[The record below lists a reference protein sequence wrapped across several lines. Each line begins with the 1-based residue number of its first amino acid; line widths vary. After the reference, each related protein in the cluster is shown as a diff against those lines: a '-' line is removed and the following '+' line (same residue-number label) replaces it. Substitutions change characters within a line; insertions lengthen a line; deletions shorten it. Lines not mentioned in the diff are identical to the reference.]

1 MYSAKLDDYISVYES
16 SHGAVQV
23 ESTRHA
29 DMDMRA
35 ELRDVITEYRRGL
48 LLNGVVA
55 PLREQCLNNADLKRE
70 DLWSR
75 RRAEQLCASL
85 LNPKSGA
92 TLSDKSILAISSD
105 VLPMRTVQ
113 LRMSPRTDASSF
125 CENQSTDSIGD
136 AATPA
141 RHCPINLTTSDIRGP
156 RCAPVPS
163 PIVDDCASMV
173 SSHAASNSN
182 TEWINAYIVYK

>member
-85 LNPKSGA
+85 LNPKS
-92 TLSDKSILAISSD
+92 D
-105 VLPMRTVQ
+105 V
-113 LRMSPRTDASSF
+113 
-125 CENQSTDSIGD
+125 
-136 AATPA
+136 
-141 RHCPINLTTSDIRGP
+141 
-156 RCAPVPS
+156 
-163 PIVDDCASMV
+163 
-173 SSHAASNSN
+173 ASN
-182 TEWINAYIVYK
+182 